1 MHKNQNRRD
10 RKCSNRIVTPPSILT
25 LVAAISDAMSAI
37 AAILLKNSKGAKSM
51 TKITF
56 LGTNGFYPTDLG
68 DTVCVLIETDKYNL
82 ILDAGSGLSKLD
94 QFDCQQKPTYIFLSH
109 LHLDHI
115 SGLFTLPKLKF
126 NAPLQILVS
135 EASCESLLNIL
146 KFPYMCPLELLSYK
160 TEILKLESVDRN
172 GLPFE
177 VDFLPVVHSVHTLGY
192 KFLIEGKIISYV
204 TDTGICDNALTL
216 AKNADLLILECSHLS
231 GEINK
236 GWPHI
241 NPQEAAEVAIKS
253 QVRKLVLSH
262 FDSNRYRT
270 IELRKKSLEIIQSQ
284 FPNAMIATDLLTI
297 EL

>member
-1 MHKNQNRRD
+1 M
-10 RKCSNRIVTPPSILT
+10 
-25 LVAAISDAMSAI
+25 
-37 AAILLKNSKGAKSM
+37 
-51 TKITF
+51 KITF

-94 QFDCQQKPTYIFLSH
+94 QFDYYQKPTYIFLSH

-126 NAPLQILVS
+126 SSKLKIFVS
-135 EASCESLLNIL
+135 ETSYESLLDIL
-146 KFPYMCPLELLSYK
+146 EFPYMCPLELLNYK
-160 TEILKLESVDRN
+160 TEIIKIEHSVRKD
-172 GLPFE
+172 LPFE
-177 VDFLPVVHSVHTLGY
+177 FAYLPVEHSVHTIGY
-192 KFLIEGKIISYV
+192 RLLIEDKIISYV

-231 GEINK
+231 GEVNK

-253 QVRKLVLSH
+253 QVKKLVLSH

-270 IELRKKSLEIIQSQ
+270 IELRKKSLEIVQSK
-284 FPNAMIATDLLTI
+284 FHNAILATDLLAI
-297 EL
+297 DL